1 MSEDCMF
8 YFLSVLFGD
17 TQYYLI
23 DNQVNLIVICA
34 LNWIDMEIW
43 TPWCSQ
49 VHPKNISI
57 KNNNVTLTRLIWAF
71 LSFWCYLV
79 YKILT
84 CITIW
89 QLEIHYVLSYDIPS
103 VIVYTISLCL
113 YTDNHWLCKK
123 ITVHHICSSI

>member
-1 MSEDCMF
+1 
-8 YFLSVLFGD
+8 
-17 TQYYLI
+17 
-23 DNQVNLIVICA
+23 
-34 LNWIDMEIW
+34 MEIW
-43 TPWCSQ
+43 TPWSSQ
-49 VHPKNISI
+49 VHPMNISI
-57 KNNNVTLTRLIWAF
+57 KNNNVTLTRLIWAS

-103 VIVYTISLCL
+103 VIVYTKYLCL

-123 ITVHHICSSI
+123 YIIFALPFKFLKRKTKKIKLLKIMKRNHHFTGLIFFFVSQNLGSKKK